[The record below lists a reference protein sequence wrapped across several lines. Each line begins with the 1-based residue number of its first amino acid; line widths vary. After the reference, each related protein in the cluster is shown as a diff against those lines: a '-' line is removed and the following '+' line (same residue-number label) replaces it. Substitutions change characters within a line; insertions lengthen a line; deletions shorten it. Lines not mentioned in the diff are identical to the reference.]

1 MGLNMES
8 TDSVTVSTGHYLP
21 IYLDSLLPGTEVEFD
36 LYLQNGDAMVL
47 YVTAGTV
54 FSEDARRTLLESS
67 VSRLFVASRDQR
79 AYRLYLEGH
88 LSKIASDKSVK
99 ESVRAGIVYDCAKY
113 LLEDLFARPAMSEN
127 IRRSQELVASTVGFV
142 LTGRAAFESLL
153 RVMSF
158 DYSTYTHS
166 VNVCALSLALAQFAG
181 IRDPK
186 DLRILGT
193 GALLH
198 DIGKTRIDDAILN
211 KVEPLT
217 DTEAEL
223 IRKHPQWGCDILKDT
238 DLIDQESYHPILQHH
253 ERENRTGY
261 PYGVGASGIH
271 VYGKITAIA
280 DVFDAMTTRRV
291 YRSAV
296 DAYPALKSMFAR
308 EGAFDR
314 YLLEQFAKALVP
326 EES

>member
-1 MGLNMES
+1 MES
-8 TDSVTVSTGHYLP
+8 TGSVTVSTGHYLP

-36 LYLQNGDAMVL
+36 LYLQNGGAMAL

-54 FSEDARRTLLESS
+54 FSEDARRTLLENS
-67 VSRLFVASRDQR
+67 VSRLFVAAHDHR
-79 AYRLYLEGH
+79 AYRLYLEEY
-88 LSKIASDKSVK
+88 LSKIASDESVK

-113 LLEDLFARPAMSEN
+113 LMEDLFARPSMSEN

-153 RVMSF
+153 RMMSF

-181 IRDPK
+181 IRNPK

-217 DTEAEL
+217 DTENEL
-223 IRKHPQWGCDILKDT
+223 IRKHPQWGCDILKST
-238 DLIDQESYHPILQHH
+238 DLIDRDSYHPILQHH
-253 ERENRTGY
+253 ERENSTGY
-261 PYGVGASGIH
+261 PHGVGASGIH
-271 VYGKITAIA
+271 LYGKITAIA

-296 DAYPALKSMFAR
+296 DAYPAMQSMFAK

-314 YLLEQFAKALVP
+314 HLLEQFAKALVP